1 MSMNADALR
10 QEIVEIL
17 PQLRRFAY
25 SLTGAPHDADDLLQ
39 ATVERLLDRGA
50 PTDVDLLK
58 WSFRICKNI
67 WIDEIR
73 ARKVRTTAAVSG
85 KVGGEGKV
93 DGERIVMDRIT
104 LTQVNNAMDGLPD
117 EQRAAL
123 SLVAIEGFSY
133 AEAADILDTP
143 IGTIMSRIARAR
155 RALSNNINVE
165 GMELKSGRIPSGARQ

>member
-1 MSMNADALR
+1 MPMTADALC

-25 SLTGAPHDADDLLQ
+25 SLTGASHDGDDLLQ
-39 ATVERLLDRGA
+39 ATVERVLERGA
-50 PTDVDLLK
+50 PDDADIRK

-73 ARKVRTTAAVSG
+73 ARKVRTNAVANG
-85 KVGGEGKV
+85 KVGGEEKV
-93 DGERIVMDRIT
+93 DGERIVMDKIT
-104 LTQVNNAMDGLPD
+104 LAQVNNAMDGLPD

-123 SLVAIEGFSY
+123 SLVALEGFSY
-133 AEAADILDTP
+133 AETADILDTP

-155 RALSNNINVE
+155 RALSNSLDVD
-165 GMELKSGRIPSGARQ
+165 GMDIKSGRIPSGAK